1 MRSTQTPGGV
11 AGPGE
16 ASAARE
22 ATMLQT
28 LSSYAPPPYLRLL
41 ATSDTA
47 VAPVRLPLYAA
58 VLFADISGFTRLT
71 ERLCREGEMGVELLA
86 STLNAY
92 FGLVIDIIHEHA
104 GEVVRFAGDGLIA
117 VWATES
123 DTTPTA
129 DQCRLRSEQAACCAL
144 RVQAMLAEVRPVYG
158 ITMVMRIGLGIG
170 AGILRQLGGWN
181 GRWEFVFTGPALRQ
195 ASLACPQAEPGGVV
209 LAPEI
214 LPWLTPRAQIDPIP
228 QGWASLR
235 DLAEPPWLEP
245 HPAPVLRPTMLPAL
259 RACLPDAVLDRIDA
273 GQSGWLTELR
283 RVTVLFMRLPSLDNP
298 EAEPDPAQGLI
309 RAMQA
314 VIARYEGCINKL
326 HVDEKGTMLLAV
338 FGLPPLSHPDDALRG
353 LRTALQCYAVMKQ
366 RAEPCAIGIATG
378 HAFCGTVG
386 NGTHREY
393 TVLGDVVNLAAR
405 LMIASRSAEGES
417 SILSDAATQDAA
429 KGGIRFGTAISLTIK
444 GKSAAVCVYPVLA
457 EHEAPEL
464 MTPPELQGQRL
475 VGRESELQR
484 MADCLGRQHTQP
496 GGLLVIEGAAGIGK
510 SCLSGQ
516 VLGQARQ
523 QGIRTLYGSGDAI
536 ERTTAYFA
544 FTRVFREVFGLPPGS
559 TADPSE
565 VRERLRALAID
576 STDQLA
582 LLSPVLHLPLPDVGE
597 VGEDW
602 ATVMASRGIAEQR
615 QGLLIRI
622 LERLLDHGPL
632 LLLLEDAHWLD
643 SASWALLW
651 RIRREVPRLLLVVA
665 SRPPVAI
672 PDPAGQAEYQKLRAE
687 PGALFMPLSPLSA
700 DDTVALISERL
711 GATVLP
717 PLLLDFIYE
726 QTHGHPFF
734 ATELVCALRE
744 AGALRVVDGVCQLTQ
759 TPTELRRQRF
769 PTTMDGVVRSRIDRL
784 RPQQLLALKVASVV
798 GRTFVHRIVDGVHP
812 IAADRVY
819 LRGYLDDLE
828 QQELTAR
835 HATIEPTYSFR
846 HILIQEITYS
856 TLSFAQRRELHL
868 AVASWY
874 ERRSAEAAQPTHSQ
888 EEVAPLLAHHYGQAA
903 EHPLATAVE
912 LRKAIAALLRAGTQ
926 SLRSGAAREAVA
938 LFERG
943 LALTSRLPDPPDR
956 RQLELA
962 LRMPL
967 SISLGLLRGYAA
979 AETELA
985 LLQCLAQCREL
996 GQPPELAPTLF
1007 GLWTCSLLR
1016 GRVWQAR
1023 DYAEQ
1028 MPIQPGQATSS
1039 GLDSSATLV
1048 ADLMQQATRVFLGE
1062 MRAARDYGEAVLSRY
1077 QRDRHQHLTYLYGVD
1092 LEIMSLVHLG
1102 HALWQGGDDH
1112 AALATYQ
1119 RANQRASEVGHP
1131 YSMNFALY
1139 SLATYYQSHNDVAGV
1154 SQHVEALRRLAEKHG
1169 YAHAFLQAEFM
1180 RGWVLTQDGQVDA
1193 GVALMT
1199 RTVAARRASGAELS
1213 LAVLLTILAQ
1223 TLLDCGRLDP
1233 ALAASHEALA
1243 QVAAHGERIAAA
1255 AALTVH
1261 AKILI
1266 RSSNGSFL
1274 EFPLNGAPD
1283 DLLLR
1288 ALDIARSQG
1297 CGLHAIRAAIVLCRL
1312 WGTQGSRHEA
1322 RELLEAILAPYR
1334 HTLHKNDLGAA
1345 LALLQELQ

>member
-1 MRSTQTPGGV
+1 MQTPGGV
-11 AGPGE
+11 AEPQGASATGE
-16 ASAARE
+16 AA
-22 ATMLQT
+22 MLQT
-28 LSSYAPPPYLRLL
+28 LGSYAPPPYLRLL
-41 ATSDTA
+41 ATSDA
-47 VAPVRLPLYAA
+47 IASPVRLPLYAA

-92 FGLVIDIIHEHA
+92 FGLVIDVIHEHG

-117 VWATES
+117 VWSTES
-123 DTTPTA
+123 HTTPRA
-129 DQCRLRSEQAACCAL
+129 DQSRLRSEQAACCAL
-144 RVQAMLAEVRPVYG
+144 RVQAMLAEVQPVYG
-158 ITMVMRIGLGIG
+158 ISMVMRIGIGIG

-181 GRWEFVFTGPALRQ
+181 GRWEFVYTGPALRQ

-214 LPWLTPRAQIDPIP
+214 LPWLTPRAQVDPLP
-228 QGWASLR
+228 QGWARLR
-235 DLAEPPWLEP
+235 DLTGIPPLDP
-245 HPAPVLRPTMLPAL
+245 RPAPLLQPTMLPAL
-259 RACLPDAVLDRIDA
+259 RTCLPDAILDRIDA

-283 RVTVLFMRLPSLDNP
+283 RVTVLFMRLPSLDGP
-298 EAEPDPAQGLI
+298 ETEPDSAQGLI

-314 VIARYEGCINKL
+314 VIGRYEGCINKL

-353 LRTALQCYAVMKQ
+353 LRTALQCQAVMKQ
-366 RAEPCAIGIATG
+366 RGEPCAIGVATG

-405 LMIASRSAEGES
+405 LMIAGRSAPGEP
-417 SILSDAATQDAA
+417 SILSDAATHEAA
-429 KGGIRFGTAISLTIK
+429 KAGIYFGTAVSLAIK
-444 GKSAAVCVYPVLA
+444 GKSAPVSTYPVLA
-457 EHEAPEL
+457 EHEAKEPT
-464 MTPPELQGQRL
+464 TPPELQGQRL
-475 VGRESELQR
+475 VGRERELQR
-484 MADCLGRQHTQP
+484 IADCLGQQHTQP
-496 GGLLVIEGAAGIGK
+496 GGLIVIEGAAGIGK
-510 SCLSGQ
+510 SSLSGQ
-516 VLGQARQ
+516 LLSQARQ

-544 FTRVFREVFGLPPGS
+544 FTRVFREVFGLPAGGL
-559 TADPSE
+559 ADPSQA
-565 VRERLRALAID
+565 RERLRELAID
-576 STDQLA
+576 PTDQLG
-582 LLSPVLHLPLPDVGE
+582 LLGPILHLPLTDAAEASG
-597 VGEDW
+597 DW
-602 ATVMASRGIAEQR
+602 ATAMSSRGIAEQR
-615 QGLLIRI
+615 QRLLIDI
-622 LERLLDHGPL
+622 LERLVDRGPL

-687 PGALFMPLSPLSA
+687 PGALFIPLSPLSV
-700 DDTVALISERL
+700 DDTAALIGERL
-711 GATVLP
+711 GVTVLP
-717 PLLLDFIYE
+717 PLLIDFIYE

-734 ATELVCALRE
+734 ASELVCALRE
-744 AGALRVVDGVCQLTQ
+744 AGALRLVDGVCQLTQ
-759 TPTELRRQRF
+759 TPTELRLQRF

-819 LRGYLDDLE
+819 LRSYLDDLE

-874 ERRSAEAAQPTHSQ
+874 ERRSSEATHASYPP
-888 EEVAPLLAHHYGQAA
+888 EEVTPLLAHHYGQAA

-912 LRKAIAALLRAGTQ
+912 LRKAVAALVRAGNQ
-926 SLRSGAAREAVA
+926 ALRSGAAREAVG
-938 LFERG
+938 LCERG
-943 LALTSRLPDPPDR
+943 LTLTSRLPDTPDR

-967 SISLGLLRGYAA
+967 SIGLGLLRGYAA
-979 AETELA
+979 AETEQA

-1028 MPIQPGQATSS
+1028 MPSQPVQGTPSDV
-1039 GLDSSATLV
+1039 DSSATLV

-1092 LEIMSLVHLG
+1092 LEVMSLVHQG

-1119 RANQRASEVGHP
+1119 RANHRASEVGHP

-1139 SLATYYQSHNDVAGV
+1139 SLATYYQSHHDVAEV
-1154 SQHVEALRRLAEKHG
+1154 SQHAEALRRLADKHG
-1169 YAHAFLQAEFM
+1169 YSHALLQAEFM

-1193 GVALMT
+1193 GLALMT

-1223 TLLDCGRLDP
+1223 TLLDCGRLAD

-1274 EFPLNGAPD
+1274 EYPLNGAPD

-1297 CGLHAIRAAIVLCRL
+1297 CGMHAIRAAITLCQL
-1312 WGTQGSRHEA
+1312 WGTQGNQQEA
-1322 RELLEAILAPYR
+1322 RELLAATLAPYR

-1345 LALLQELQ
+1345 LALLQELAR